1 MTAGGTFEGPK
12 IRGLLSA
19 TPSLEERTWAARPA
33 VWVVRLLPSWA
44 APELEAVLQERP
56 TLTIGELI
64 ECADEVF
71 GGASWER
78 FRAALWAVLKD
89 TRPAVSKPTGKAARP
104 RRGPYPRDLEQIQV
118 WADNRELRDLV
129 EGPLDAC
136 PWSGRAA
143 STAAL
148 MWLKAEKGALTV
160 ANFLSLSDQERPAG
174 VASIRSGQELVWSW
188 LADEAEAAAFAKAQ
202 EIDWASRPAPE
213 DPIRRGLFESLLR
226 ARRQLRPHTRARRPQ
241 PVSTLR
247 FDPRP
252 PMAFRYVE
260 EGPHLR
266 EFRVVLT
273 LERPGAEVGLECS
286 CHQKPT
292 CVHQLSAIDLSLAML
307 EGDHPEIV
315 EAYAHPPWA
324 RTLSALERST
334 RGDSPEP
341 PELVWLVGQEGHEV
355 KVAVIEQGARG
366 PKKPRAL
373 RAGPLLDQHP
383 DGLQAEERM
392 RLELLAA
399 LEEHNYGPS
408 AVRRR
413 QALIESLIAHPR
425 VYSSEGGLGPI
436 RLERGEAR
444 LSTVEVDGGLRL
456 LPVLNGRTLDEPEAL
471 RGLARTAQVV
481 ELRPE
486 EGLGFVTHVPDGFWR
501 AAEEL
506 IHGRQPIPPEA
517 QAELL
522 EQAQRLT
529 PWVPVEVRPSKS
541 TRREPGRAAVTVQ
554 LRPTSFGLEGDLRIR
569 PHPNA
574 QLFRPGDGWSE
585 ILVATPERELIA
597 VIRDLEAEVRV
608 ARALGAE
615 LVGDQVVQWGFSVQ
629 GREAC
634 FRLVRELGDRSEVT
648 VEWPKSGGFRV
659 TSGRGQKLSL
669 KITTKR
675 DWFGVEGSLQLPE
688 RELTLAALLDAR
700 RDGRWLAIGEGQWL
714 ELDEELDK
722 HLGLLEQLG
731 ERRQGTL
738 QISKLAA
745 VLLADPMRGLSDLQ
759 VPEVWSSLIAKV
771 EASRSFEPKVPKG
784 LKAKLRPYQEDGYR
798 WIMRL
803 LSWGAGAVLADDMG
817 LGKTVQALA
826 VLQARRSGGPALV
839 VAPTSVTYN
848 WARELERFAPK
859 LRPVLFGAED
869 RSQVLE
875 ALGANDVLIISY
887 GLLVREAERFAARPF
902 HTLVIDEA
910 QAIKNADSLRSR
922 VVRGLSA
929 DGKLALSGTPIENH
943 LGELWAIFD
952 AVAPGL
958 LGSQATFRQRFGEA
972 AEPEEQRR
980 RVGRLAEVI
989 RPFVLRRT
997 KSEVAQDLPPRTEVR
1012 VDVEPSPEER
1022 SRYEDARLAAVAQLE
1037 GLELQAGAEQRRIH
1051 VLAALTRLRQLAS
1064 HPALTDAEW
1073 RGTSSKHERLFE
1085 LLEDLKDEGQRA
1097 LVFSQFTRHLGLVRQ
1112 ACEAR
1117 GWAYAYLDGA
1127 TPPGER
1133 AQQVEAFQAG
1143 ALPFF
1148 LVSLKAGGTGLNLT
1162 AADNVIHL
1170 DPWWNPAVEDQA
1182 SDRAHRIGQTRPVT
1196 IYRLVTRGTIEE
1208 QILKLHEEKRA
1219 LVASLLAGSDAAARL
1234 STDELLALLREG
1246 PPLS

>member
-1 MTAGGTFEGPK
+1 VTSGG
-12 IRGLLSA
+12 S
-19 TPSLEERTWAARPA
+19 
-33 VWVVRLLPSWA
+33 
-44 APELEAVLQERP
+44 
-56 TLTIGELI
+56 
-64 ECADEVF
+64 
-71 GGASWER
+71 
-78 FRAALWAVLKD
+78 
-89 TRPAVSKPTGKAARP
+89 ARP
-104 RRGPYPRDLEQIQV
+104 RTLAGIQT
-118 WADNRELRDLV
+118 WADEREIRDLV
-129 EGPLDAC
+129 DGPLDVC
-136 PWSGRAA
+136 PYAGRAA

-148 MWLKAEKGALTV
+148 LWLKESRGALTIG
-160 ANFLSLSDQERPAG
+160 NFLSLSDRERPANISS
-174 VASIRSGQELVWSW
+174 VKNGQILVWSW
-188 LADEAEAAAFAKAQ
+188 LDQAAESTALARAQ
-202 EIDWASRPAPE
+202 EPDWETRALPE
-213 DPIRRGLFESLLR
+213 EPIRRGLIESLLW
-226 ARRQLRPHTRARRPQ
+226 ARRQVRPHTRCRHPGPIA
-241 PVSTLR
+241 TLR

-252 PMAFRYVE
+252 PMTFRYVE
-260 EGPHLR
+260 EGPHLQ
-266 EFRVVLT
+266 EFRVDLG
-273 LERPGAEVGLECS
+273 LARPNGEVELRCS
-286 CHQKPT
+286 CSRKPA
-292 CVHQLSAIDLSLAML
+292 CVHLLSALDFSLKLL
-307 EGDHPEIV
+307 EGEHPEII
-315 EAYAHPPWA
+315 EAYTHPPWA
-324 RTLSALERST
+324 RTLKALERAKAASN
-334 RGDSPEP
+334 PEV
-341 PELVWLVGQEGHEV
+341 PELVWLIGSDGLDV
-355 KVAVIEQGARG
+355 KVGVIEAGARG
-366 PKKPRAL
+366 PKKPRSL
-373 RAGPLLDQHP
+373 RAGLLLDQHP
-383 DGLQAEERM
+383 EGFESQERI
-392 RLELLAA
+392 RLELLAS
-399 LEEHNYGPS
+399 LEEHNHGPS
-408 AVRRR
+408 SRRRR
-413 QALIESLIAHPR
+413 QALFESLIGHPQI
-425 VYSSEGGLGPI
+425 YSSEDGRAPI

-444 LSTVEVDGGLRL
+444 LSTLEVDGGLRL
-456 LPVLNGRTLDEPEAL
+456 LPVLNGRTVSDLEEL
-471 RGLARTAQVV
+471 RGLVKMAQLV

-486 EGLGFVTHVPDGFWR
+486 EGRGFVTQVPDGFWR

-506 IHGRQPIPPEA
+506 IRGESPVPPEA

-529 PWVPVEVRPSKS
+529 PWVPVEVRPSKN
-541 TRREPGRAAVTVQ
+541 TRREPGQTRVTVQ

-569 PHPNA
+569 PHPGA
-574 QLFRPGDGWSE
+574 QLYRPGDGWSE
-585 ILVATPERELIA
+585 ILVATPERELVA
-597 VIRDLEAEVRV
+597 VLRDLEGEVKV

-615 LVGDQVVQWGFSVQ
+615 LAGEEVVQWGFAVQ

-634 FRLVRELGDRSEVT
+634 FRLVRQLGERSEVT

-659 TSGRGQKLSL
+659 TSGQGGKLSL

-722 HLGLLEQLG
+722 HLGLLEQLAD
-731 ERRQGTL
+731 RRQGNL

-745 VLLADPMRGLSDLQ
+745 ALLADPLRGLSDLQ
-759 VPEVWSSLIAKV
+759 VPEVWSNLIGKV
-771 EASRSFEPKVPKG
+771 EASRSYEPKLPKG

-826 VLQARRSGGPALV
+826 VLEARRDGGPALV

-848 WARELERFAPK
+848 WARELERFTPK
-859 LRPVLFGAED
+859 LRPVLFRDQD
-869 RSQVLE
+869 RSQVLSG
-875 ALGANDVLIISY
+875 LGPKDVLIISY
-887 GLLVREAERFAARPF
+887 GLLVREAERFAGRPF

-910 QAIKNADSLRSR
+910 QTIKNADSLRSR
-922 VVRGLSA
+922 VVRGLNA

-972 AEPEEQRR
+972 AEPEEQQR

-997 KSEVAQDLPPRTEVR
+997 KAEVAQDLPPRIEVR
-1012 VDVEPSPEER
+1012 VDVEPSPEEQ

-1097 LVFSQFTRHLGLVRQ
+1097 LVFSQFTRHLGLVRD
-1112 ACEAR
+1112 AFEAR
-1117 GWAYAYLDGA
+1117 GWAYAYLDGS

-1133 AQQVEAFQAG
+1133 ARQVETFQAG
-1143 ALPFF
+1143 SLPFF

-1208 QILKLHEEKRA
+1208 QILKMHEEKRA